1 MTKRIAVVAANG
13 RAGRLIVREAVER
26 GNDVTAFVRSENR
39 TVAENVVVKDIMDLT
54 PKDLVGFDAVVDAFG
69 AWTPETLPRHST
81 TLAHLCD
88 ILSGTDTRLLV
99 VGGAGSLYVNPEHT
113 MTVSETPDFPEMFK
127 PLASAMAEALSDLRE
142 RDDVRWT
149 YISPA
154 GDFQAEGERTGE
166 YILAGEELTLNDR
179 NESII
184 SYADYAI
191 AMMDEIESG
200 DHIQQRISVVCK

>member
-13 RAGRLIVREAVER
+13 KAGQLIVREAVER

-69 AWTPETLPRHST
+69 AWTPETLPQHST

-88 ILSGTDTRLLV
+88 ILSDTDTRLLV

-113 MTVSETPDFPEMFK
+113 MTVSETPDFPEIFK

-179 NESII
+179 GESII

-191 AMMDEIESG
+191 AMVDEIESG